1 MFIELFPK
9 VYHNFSQIPPRLLAL
24 TGARLKGKQ
33 VSALGLSTHF
43 CKSSLL
49 PKLCQEMAFCKPG
62 EVGQV
67 LMMMMMMMMV
77 MMVMMTTMMIMMMM
91 MMVGQVLDHFM
102 RESGGSVEEENQ
114 LGSTWSKAE
123 QPGDLAAT
131 FARWE
136 SDVRASKIEIIKV
149 YLHRV
154 KIKQAG

>member
-1 MFIELFPK
+1 M
-9 VYHNFSQIPPRLLAL
+9 
-24 TGARLKGKQ
+24 KGKQ

-67 LMMMMMMMMV
+67 LMMMMIMKMMMVSQVLMMMM
-77 MMVMMTTMMIMMMM
+77 I
-91 MMVGQVLDHFM
+91 MVGQVLDHFM

-114 LGSTWSKAE
+114 LSSTWSKAE

-131 FARWE
+131 FARCE
-136 SDVRASKIEIIKV
+136 SDVRASKIEIIKD
-149 YLHRV
+149 LSS
-154 KIKQAG
+154 QCQN